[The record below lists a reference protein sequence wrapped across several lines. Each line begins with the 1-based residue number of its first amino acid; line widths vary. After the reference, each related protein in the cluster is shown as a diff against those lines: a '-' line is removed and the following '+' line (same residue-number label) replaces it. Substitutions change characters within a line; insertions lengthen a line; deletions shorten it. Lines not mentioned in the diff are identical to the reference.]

1 MRIYNSLSTFF
12 LLNSDTPHCHS
23 KRLQS
28 KELYLKRKYFWRLK
42 VWEVN
47 SFSAWNAVLEHLI
60 PAPPRTRWIA
70 SLRKNPAYGPENLFL
85 KHCYKKVIFD
95 KGVRA
100 KALGGWRNRKI
111 CSLNV
116 ALTTFWTDV
125 KGKDIS
131 QIWDETLVLIKWL
144 NYVRIPLWSF
154 TEEFLINYDLFW
166 IKCLINCDQNI
177 CVHLT
182 RLSILWLYFYYPMI
196 VLLNS

>member
-1 MRIYNSLSTFF
+1 MTLRIATLKDCKVKNFIW
-12 LLNSDTPHCHS
+12 
-23 KRLQS
+23 
-28 KELYLKRKYFWRLK
+28 KEKYFWRLK

-111 CSLNV
+111 CSLKV
-116 ALTTFWTDV
+116 ALTRCWTHV
-125 KGKDIS
+125 EGKDIS

-144 NYVRIPLWSF
+144 NMSVFPCGHLRKSF
-154 TEEFLINYDLFW
+154 W
-166 IKCLINCDQNI
+166 
-177 CVHLT
+177 LT
-182 RLSILWLYFYYPMI
+182 MIYFE
-196 VLLNS
+196 LNV